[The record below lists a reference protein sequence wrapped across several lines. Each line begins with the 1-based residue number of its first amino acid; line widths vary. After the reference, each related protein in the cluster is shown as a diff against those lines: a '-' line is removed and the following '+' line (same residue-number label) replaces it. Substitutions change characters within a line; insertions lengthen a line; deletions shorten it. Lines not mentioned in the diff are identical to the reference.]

1 MKGILL
7 QKRNKKGFTLVELVI
22 VVAVLA
28 IIAGIAIP
36 TVHNVID
43 NANKAADTS
52 NAQAIEMAI
61 KTCQSELAAEGTNGE
76 SDSLKEL
83 HSSGPLNELL
93 SAYGVDLD
101 LNKLKQ
107 SNFEFYYNETSGKV
121 VAAKDANDAGD
132 GFEQLKTE
140 DKGSHITGST
150 YAVSGST
157 LTIYPDGKAD

>member
-61 KTCQSELAAEGTNGE
+61 KTCQSELAAEKTNGT
-76 SDSLKEL
+76 SDSLDKVEKD
-83 HSSGPLNELL
+83 SGKKLTTLL
-93 SAYGVDLD
+93 GAYGVDLKLD
-101 LNKLKQ
+101 GLKQ
-107 SNFEFYYNETSGKV
+107 SDCRYYYDPVSGKV
-121 VAAKDANDAGD
+121 AAYSKAPSSAY
-132 GFEQLKTE
+132 ELLKTNAIY
-140 DKGSHITGST
+140 GI
-150 YAVSGST
+150 SGST